1 MENYTGNDENGQSVY
16 DINYNAFTI
25 DMFLGGYFFQGELN
39 IVWKK
44 FHFSNNEKVNQNYW
58 NTLFN
63 SLEDGP
69 MNTFSVKLIYW
80 LDAQYLKKKK

>member
-1 MENYTGNDENGQSVY
+1 MKNS
-16 DINYNAFTI
+16 I
-25 DMFLGGYFFQGELN
+25 
-39 IVWKK
+39 
-44 FHFSNNEKVNQNYW
+44 FSNNEKVNQTYW
-58 NTLFN
+58 NTLFS